1 MPLLDPF
8 HPPLS
13 ETRKWEGCHSTRKG
27 LLMPT
32 DPRKRQK
39 KQEQRAAKRKA
50 KLKERTREQ
59 QTGLAERL
67 AAAVKYPV
75 LQCWASDDVWT
86 QGMGWVCLSR
96 ELPGGSVAFG
106 VFLVDRYCLGVKNAF
121 ADVAGRFAYEDRIVG
136 KLRSGSGVRELSPAA
151 ARKLVEGS
159 VAYAAALGLHP
170 HADYHKA
177 KRIFGDIDAAEC
189 KEEFEFGKDGKP
201 CFIAGPND
209 TPERCRLILHTLERA
224 CGPDGFEYLIPL
236 MDPRVLPESLRRK
249 TARLIGEDETGA
261 IVDQDMNFSDEQGLP
276 GPPP

>member
-1 MPLLDPF
+1 V
-8 HPPLS
+8 
-13 ETRKWEGCHSTRKG
+13 
-27 LLMPT
+27 PT

-39 KQEQRAAKRKA
+39 KQEHRAARRKA
-50 KLKERTREQ
+50 KLQERAREQ
-59 QTGLAERL
+59 HAGIAERL
-67 AAAVKYPV
+67 TAAAKYPV
-75 LQCWASDDVWT
+75 LHSWATNDVWT
-86 QGMGWVCLSR
+86 QGIGWVCLSR

-136 KLRSGSGVRELSPAA
+136 KLRSQFSVKDLSPAA

-177 KRIFGDIDAAEC
+177 RLIFGDVDPSEC

-201 CFIAGPND
+201 FFVAGPND

-261 IVDQDMNFSDEQGLP
+261 VVDQDVNLSGEQGLP